1 MLRLK
6 LIFLSNIC
14 NFEENTIEYILDI
27 VREKVWEKGQMMA
40 VTEQA
45 KTVLS
50 PQEVRNILNAD
61 NREIVSLCK
70 KASIIPKKDRN
81 GQTYFSYKEVQNLKK
96 VQGTITKGTAI
107 TQAESH
113 KVVGNLLSSLKSME
127 KNITDTMSKVID
139 EKLDGMDEV
148 VVELIRCK
156 TENETLR
163 QKINE
168 LNKEN
173 YHLKN
178 KVKSYKSVG
187 LGLYIKKASD
197 DFSL

>member
-1 MLRLK
+1 M
-6 LIFLSNIC
+6 
-14 NFEENTIEYILDI
+14 
-27 VREKVWEKGQMMA
+27 
-40 VTEQA
+40 VTEQLE

-50 PQEVRNILNAD
+50 PQEVRNVLKAD
-61 NREIVSLCK
+61 NREIVRLCK
-70 KASIIPKKDRN
+70 KASIVPKKDKS
-81 GQTYFSYKEVQNLKK
+81 GQTYFSYNEVQNLKK
-96 VQGTITKGTAI
+96 IKEDSAKSTAL
-107 TQAESH
+107 TQAGSQ
-113 KVVGNLLSSLKSME
+113 KVVENLLTTLQDIE
-127 KNITDTMSKVID
+127 KNITNSMSKIID

-178 KVKSYKSVG
+178 TMKSYKSVG
-187 LGLYIKKASD
+187 FGFYVKKSTD
-197 DFSL
+197 DFSI

>member
-1 MLRLK
+1 
-6 LIFLSNIC
+6 
-14 NFEENTIEYILDI
+14 
-27 VREKVWEKGQMMA
+27 MA
-40 VTEQA
+40 VQEKE
-45 KTVLS
+45 KTILS
-50 PQEVRNILNAD
+50 PQEVRNILKTD
-61 NREIVSLCK
+61 NREIVRLCK
-70 KASIIPKKDRN
+70 KASIVPKKDRN
-81 GQTYFSYKEVQNLKK
+81 GQTYFSYNEVQNLKNM
-96 VQGTITKGTAI
+96 QASAGKGTAI

-113 KVVGNLLSSLKSME
+113 KVVGSLLSTLNNLEKS
-127 KNITDTMSKVID
+127 ITDSMSKIID

-178 KVKSYKSVG
+178 TVKSYKSVG
-187 LGLYIKKASD
+187 LGFYVKKAND
-197 DFSL
+197 DFSI

>member
-1 MLRLK
+1 
-6 LIFLSNIC
+6 
-14 NFEENTIEYILDI
+14 
-27 VREKVWEKGQMMA
+27 MA
-40 VTEQA
+40 VQEQE
-45 KTVLS
+45 KTILS
-50 PQEVRNILNAD
+50 PQEVRSILKTD
-61 NREIVSLCK
+61 NREIVRLCK
-70 KASIIPKKDRN
+70 KASIVPKKDKN
-81 GQTYFSYKEVQNLKK
+81 GQTYFSYNEVQNLKTLQEIPVK
-96 VQGTITKGTAI
+96 STAI
-107 TQAESH
+107 TQADSQ
-113 KVVGNLLSSLKSME
+113 KIVVNLLSSLETME
-127 KNITDTMSKVID
+127 KSITDSMSKIID

-178 KVKSYKSVG
+178 TVKNYKSIG
-187 LGLYIKKASD
+187 LGFFIKKAND

>member
-1 MLRLK
+1 
-6 LIFLSNIC
+6 
-14 NFEENTIEYILDI
+14 
-27 VREKVWEKGQMMA
+27 MM
-40 VTEQA
+40 VTEELQ

-50 PQEVRNILNAD
+50 PQEVRNILKTD
-61 NREIVSLCK
+61 NREIVRLCK
-70 KASIIPKKDRN
+70 KASIIPKKDKN
-81 GQTYFSYKEVQNLKK
+81 GQTYFSYKEVQNLKTLK
-96 VQGTITKGTAI
+96 GSPQTGTALSKV
-107 TQAESH
+107 ESQ
-113 KVVGNLLSSLKSME
+113 KVVGSLLSTLESME
-127 KNITDTMSKVID
+127 KNITNSMSKIID

-178 KVKSYKSVG
+178 TVKGYKAVG
-187 LGLYIKKASD
+187 LGFYIKKMND

>member
-1 MLRLK
+1 MPV
-6 LIFLSNIC
+6 I
-14 NFEENTIEYILDI
+14 EE
-27 VREKVWEKGQMMA
+27 KA
-40 VTEQA
+40 
-45 KTVLS
+45 VLS
-50 PQEVRNILNAD
+50 PQDVRNILKTD
-61 NREIVSLCK
+61 NREIVKLCK

-81 GQTYFSYKEVQNLKK
+81 GQTYFSYDEVQSLKK
-96 VQGTITKGTAI
+96 AKESAPKSTAL
-107 TQAESH
+107 TQAESNA
-113 KVVGNLLSSLKSME
+113 VVGNLLSNLESLE
-127 KNITDTMSKVID
+127 KRITSSMSKIID

-178 KVKSYKSVG
+178 TVKSYKSVG
-187 LGLYIKKASD
+187 LGLYVRKANE

>member
-1 MLRLK
+1 M
-6 LIFLSNIC
+6 
-14 NFEENTIEYILDI
+14 
-27 VREKVWEKGQMMA
+27 
-40 VTEQA
+40 VTKELE

-50 PQEVRNILNAD
+50 PGDVRNILKTD
-61 NREIVSLCK
+61 NREIIRLCK
-70 KASIIPKKDRN
+70 KASIIPRKNPN
-81 GQTYFSYKEVQNLKK
+81 GQTYFSYSEVQNLKSLK
-96 VQGTITKGTAI
+96 DGDTQKGTSL
-107 TQAESH
+107 TQQDSQS
-113 KVVGNLLSSLKSME
+113 VVNNLLSSLENME
-127 KNITDTMSKVID
+127 TKLTASLSKIID

-178 KVKSYKSVG
+178 DVKSYKSIG
-187 LGLYIKKASD
+187 LGFYIKKANE
-197 DFSL
+197 DFSI

>member
-1 MLRLK
+1 M
-6 LIFLSNIC
+6 
-14 NFEENTIEYILDI
+14 
-27 VREKVWEKGQMMA
+27 
-40 VTEQA
+40 VTTELE

-50 PQEVRNILNAD
+50 PGEVRNILKTD
-61 NREIVSLCK
+61 NREIIRLCK
-70 KASIIPKKDRN
+70 KASIIPRKN
-81 GQTYFSYKEVQNLKK
+81 QSGQTYFSYSEVQNLK
-96 VQGTITKGTAI
+96 TIKDGSSQKGTSL
-107 TQAESH
+107 TQQDSQS
-113 KVVGNLLSSLKSME
+113 VVNNLLTSLESLE
-127 KNITDTMSKVID
+127 VSLTNSISKVID

-178 KVKSYKSVG
+178 DAKSFKSIG
-187 LGLYIKKASD
+187 LGFFIKKAND
-197 DFSL
+197 DFSI

>member
-1 MLRLK
+1 M
-6 LIFLSNIC
+6 
-14 NFEENTIEYILDI
+14 
-27 VREKVWEKGQMMA
+27 
-40 VTEQA
+40 VTEA
-45 KTVLS
+45 LEKSVLT
-50 PQEVRNILNAD
+50 PQEVRDILKTD
-61 NREIVSLCK
+61 NREIVRLCK
-70 KASIIPKKDRN
+70 KASIVPKKDKN
-81 GQTYFSYKEVQNLKK
+81 GQTYFSYDEVQDLKK
-96 VQGTITKGTAI
+96 QKETTGTAL
-107 TQAESH
+107 TQAESQ
-113 KVVGNLLSSLKSME
+113 KVVDNLLTTLQNFE
-127 KNITDTMSKVID
+127 KNITDSMSKVID

-178 KVKSYKSVG
+178 TVKSYKAVG
-187 LGLYIKKASD
+187 LGFYIKKAND

>member
-1 MLRLK
+1 M
-6 LIFLSNIC
+6 
-14 NFEENTIEYILDI
+14 DI
-27 VREKVWEKGQMMA
+27 VREKVSVM
-40 VTEQA
+40 VTNELE

-50 PQEVRNILNAD
+50 PQEVRNILKTD
-61 NREIVSLCK
+61 NREIIKLCK
-70 KASIIPKKDRN
+70 QASIVPKKDKN
-81 GQTYFSYKEVQNLKK
+81 GQTYFSYKEVKNLKDIQEK
-96 VQGTITKGTAI
+96 PTKSTAI
-107 TQAESH
+107 AQVESQ
-113 KVVGNLLSSLKSME
+113 KVVNNLITTLEDME
-127 KNITDTMSKVID
+127 KNITNSMSKIID

-178 KVKSYKSVG
+178 TVKSYKSVG
-187 LGLYIKKASD
+187 LGLYVKKAKD

>member
-1 MLRLK
+1 M
-6 LIFLSNIC
+6 
-14 NFEENTIEYILDI
+14 
-27 VREKVWEKGQMMA
+27 
-40 VTEQA
+40 VTEELE

-50 PQEVRNILNAD
+50 PQEVRNVLKAD
-61 NREIVSLCK
+61 NREIVRLCK
-70 KASIIPKKDRN
+70 RASIVPKKDRS
-81 GQTYFSYKEVQNLKK
+81 GQTYFSYNEVQNLKRIK
-96 VQGTITKGTAI
+96 EESARSTAL
-107 TQAESH
+107 TQSGSQ
-113 KVVGNLLSSLKSME
+113 KVVENLLTTLQDIE
-127 KNITDTMSKVID
+127 KNITNSMSKIID

-178 KVKSYKSVG
+178 TMKSYKSVG
-187 LGLYIKKASD
+187 FGFYVKKSTD
-197 DFSL
+197 DFSI

>member
-1 MLRLK
+1 MG
-6 LIFLSNIC
+6 IC
-14 NFEENTIEYILDI
+14 I
-27 VREKVWEKGQMMA
+27 EKVWAM
-40 VTEQA
+40 VTEELE
-45 KTVLS
+45 KKVLS
-50 PQEVRNILNAD
+50 PQEVRNILKTD
-61 NREIVSLCK
+61 NREIVKLCK
-70 KASIIPKKDRN
+70 KASIVPKKDRN
-81 GQTYFSYKEVQNLKK
+81 GQTYFSYKEVQNLKTLKGNSEQTTALAK
-96 VQGTITKGTAI
+96 VDSQ
-107 TQAESH
+107 
-113 KVVGNLLSSLKSME
+113 KVVGSLLSTLE
-127 KNITDTMSKVID
+127 KLESNITSSMSKIID

-178 KVKSYKSVG
+178 EAKSYKSVG
-187 LGLYIKKASD
+187 LGFYIKKANE

>member
-1 MLRLK
+1 M
-6 LIFLSNIC
+6 
-14 NFEENTIEYILDI
+14 
-27 VREKVWEKGQMMA
+27 
-40 VTEQA
+40 VTEELG

-50 PQEVRNILNAD
+50 PQEVRNILKTD
-61 NREIVSLCK
+61 NREIIKLCK
-70 KASIIPKKDRN
+70 QASIVPKKDKN
-81 GQTYFSYKEVQNLKK
+81 GQTYFSYNEVNNLKNIQEK
-96 VQGTITKGTAI
+96 SVKSTAL
-107 TQAESH
+107 TQVDSQ
-113 KVVGNLLSSLKSME
+113 KVVNNLISSLEDME
-127 KNITDTMSKVID
+127 KNITSTMSKLID

-178 KVKSYKSVG
+178 TIKSYKSVG

>member
-1 MLRLK
+1 M
-6 LIFLSNIC
+6 S
-14 NFEENTIEYILDI
+14 TIEQ
-27 VREKVWEKGQMMA
+27 EKRI
-40 VTEQA
+40 
-45 KTVLS
+45 LS
-50 PQEVRNILNAD
+50 PQEVRNILKTD
-61 NREIVSLCK
+61 NKEIVKLCK
-70 KASIIPKKDRN
+70 KASVSPKKDPS
-81 GQTYFSYKEVQNLKK
+81 GQTYFSYSDVVNLKK
-96 VQGTITKGTAI
+96 AQGNNDQSTALI
-107 TQAESH
+107 QTDSQ
-113 KVVGNLLSSLKSME
+113 KVVSNLLSTLKSME
-127 KNITDTMSKVID
+127 KNITESMTKAID

-178 KVKSYKSVG
+178 SLKSYRAVG
-187 LGLYIKKASD
+187 LGLYIKKSNE